1 MSWTKNVFSSMVSEV
16 GWNDETNELL
26 ITWATGKKG
35 AYADVPEEVAVRL
48 SNAASVGETIN
59 AEIKPNYK
67 YRRL

>member
-48 SNAASVGETIN
+48 SNAASVGEMIN

>member
-1 MSWTKNVFSSMVSEV
+1 MAWTKNVFSSMVSEV
-16 GWNDETNELL
+16 GWNDETKELL

-48 SNAASVGETIN
+48 SNAASVGEMIN
-59 AEIKPNYK
+59 AEIKPNFK